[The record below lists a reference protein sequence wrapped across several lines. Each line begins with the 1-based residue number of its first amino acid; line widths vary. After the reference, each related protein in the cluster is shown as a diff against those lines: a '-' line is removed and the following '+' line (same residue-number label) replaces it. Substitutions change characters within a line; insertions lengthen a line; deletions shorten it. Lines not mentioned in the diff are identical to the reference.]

1 MAILWVEVGRI
12 EGVGQGD
19 FSAGYRRG
27 SHQLSIERES
37 DEFKGYDYAWKR
49 QNNCGML
56 RVEFVEGRLCLRQRP
71 NQQA

>member
-27 SHQLSIERES
+27 SHQLSIGRES
-37 DEFKGYDYAWKR
+37 DKIQGI
-49 QNNCGML
+49 
-56 RVEFVEGRLCLRQRP
+56 
-71 NQQA
+71 